1 MENTIN
7 RDRLFLGSCLALTV
21 TSLTF
26 AVRAEIEGVFGSDFG
41 LTAAEIGWA
50 FGPAFWGFTIAMFAG
65 GLIIDLVKTKNVIWM
80 AFFMQLIGLILMLIS
95 RDKTM
100 LFVSNVFVGLGN
112 GFVEAAFNPLVATL
126 YPDAKTKM
134 LNRFHVWFPGGIVIG
149 GLLAY
154 LLVDTLGLS
163 WLVLV
168 GTLFIPLIWYGV
180 LFMGQEIPETERVSS
195 GVSYKDMLKNTAAP
209 YTIILIVS
217 VMIAFA
223 SIPSLSIDFGSNITY
238 IVIVGFLALIVIEGK
253 VVNKIGL
260 LFPFIFICMFL
271 TASSELGTNQFINAL
286 LTDGGV
292 NPILILVLITG
303 IMAVGRFFAG
313 PIIHRLNPTGVLLGS
328 AILSTAGLYLLSTVS
343 GVGPTLG
350 SAVVFALGI
359 CYFWPTMIGFV
370 AEYVPK
376 SGALGLSIMGGTG
389 MVATSLILPIMG
401 ESIDTAGPQ
410 ATLGYMTI
418 LPAILILL
426 FAGLYFYMKGK
437 TGPEEAAH

>member
-26 AVRAEIEGVFGSDFG
+26 AVRAEIEGVFSSDFG

-80 AFFMQLIGLILMLIS
+80 AFFMQLIGLVLMLIS

-180 LFMGQEIPETERVSS
+180 LFMGQEIPETERVTS

-238 IVIVGFLALIVIEGK
+238 IIVVGFLALIVIEGK

-343 GVGPTLG
+343 GVAPTLI

-418 LPAILILL
+418 LPAILIVL
-426 FAGLYFYMKGK
+426 FAGLFVYMRGK
-437 TGPEEAAH
+437 TGEGEAAH

>member
-1 MENTIN
+1 MEFAQN
-7 RDRLFLGSCLALTV
+7 RDRLFLGSCLALIV
-21 TSLTF
+21 TSLSF
-26 AVRAEIEGVFGSDFG
+26 AVRAQIEGVFNTDYG
-41 LTAAEIGWA
+41 LTAEEIGWA

-65 GLIIDLVKTKNVIWM
+65 GLIIDIIKTKNIIWT
-80 AFFMQLIGLILMLIS
+80 AFFMQLIGLVLMLVA

-100 LFVSNVFVGLGN
+100 LFVSNVFIGLGN

-134 LNRFHVWFPGGIVIG
+134 LNRFHVWFPGGIVMG
-149 GLLAY
+149 GLAAY
-154 LLVDTLGLS
+154 LLIDTLGLS
-163 WLVLV
+163 WIILV
-168 GTLFIPLIWYGV
+168 GLLFIPLFAYGY
-180 LFMGQEIPETERVSS
+180 LFLGQDIPETERVTS
-195 GVSYKDMLKNTAAP
+195 GVTYKDMLKNVSAP

-217 VMIAFA
+217 VMILFA
-223 SIPSLSIDFGSNITY
+223 SVPSLSIDFSSNITY
-238 IVIVGFLALIVIEGK
+238 FVVAGFLALIAIESK
-253 VVNKIGL
+253 VVNKMSL

-292 NPILILVLITG
+292 SPILILVLITG

-313 PIIHRLNPTGVLLGS
+313 PIIHRLNPSGVLLGS
-328 AILSTAGLYLLSTVS
+328 AILSTVGLYLLSTVS
-343 GVGPTLG
+343 GVGPTLA
-350 SAVVFALGI
+350 SAVVFAIGI

-370 AEYVPK
+370 AEYVPE

-401 ESIDTAGPQ
+401 ASIDTEGPQ

-418 LPAILILL
+418 LPAILIVL

-437 TGPEEAAH
+437 TSSSEAH